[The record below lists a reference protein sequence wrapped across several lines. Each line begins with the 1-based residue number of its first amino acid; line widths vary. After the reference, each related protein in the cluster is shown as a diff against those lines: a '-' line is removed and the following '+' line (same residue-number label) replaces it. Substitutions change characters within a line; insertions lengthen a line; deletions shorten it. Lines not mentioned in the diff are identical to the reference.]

1 MSKPY
6 TKKKSLKSEVLLKRV
21 LHIFKPN
28 YKLSPEDWQIV
39 LDRER
44 AYKKSK
50 EQLVR
55 EANKTLG
62 FNFENNIGLPANF
75 NLGKFTVPE
84 GSAKQVCCIPLD
96 QSIADHLLY
105 AKKTFLSSNKKHY
118 KKNEKD
124 FIETREF
131 YASETRYGTVLYLYL
146 EKEKTEKDGTK
157 HYSISLYTVLNGE
170 ALLELFRYDSKNN
183 VHYQRF
189 KDGKP
194 TQEKIQVQGPHMH
207 VYDERFSVVFPNSFC
222 HYDVDTLP
230 YNAESIKDQSKFLKK
245 MFNLEPAQNLEIG
258 TLPPPE
264 NSPDSKT
271 NITEY
276 LREIQAIR
284 AKKAKKKQKT
294 LEK

>member
-28 YKLSPEDWQIV
+28 YKLSPEEWQLV
-39 LDRER
+39 LERER
-44 AYKKSK
+44 AFKKSR

-75 NLGKFTVPE
+75 KLGDFIVPE

-222 HYDVDTLP
+222 HYDVDVLP
-230 YNAESIKDQSKFLKK
+230 FNSENIKD
-245 MFNLEPAQNLEIG
+245 
-258 TLPPPE
+258 
-264 NSPDSKT
+264 
-271 NITEY
+271 
-276 LREIQAIR
+276 
-284 AKKAKKKQKT
+284 
-294 LEK
+294 